1 MSVPKEQYVTKE
13 DILNSYEFKIIKR
26 ILKEKFPWIINV
38 VLPNKS
44 EVELNKYQS
53 ILIRIVMNPY
63 LFAEMNN
70 TNISPFALY
79 ALKTEDYVTFMLS
92 IPFDMSYDDAR
103 AIENNINNVML
114 AIRKSPVIPD
124 ELKLKFK
131 NRIYGVGDFKFPS
144 VEKLPPP
151 ENVKFPEI

>member
-1 MSVPKEQYVTKE
+1 MRVPKEQYVTKE
-13 DILNSYEFKIIKR
+13 DILNSYEFKIVKK
-26 ILKEKFPWIINV
+26 ILREKFPWIIDV

-44 EVELNKYQS
+44 DVELNKYEA
-53 ILIRIVMNPY
+53 ILVRIIMNPY

-79 ALKTEDYVTFMLS
+79 NLMTEDYVAWMLS
-92 IPFDMSYDDAR
+92 MPFDMSFDEAR
-103 AIENNINNVML
+103 AIENNINDVML
-114 AIRKSPVIPD
+114 AIRKSPVFPD

-151 ENVKFPEI
+151 EK